1 MPRHSPAGKNR
12 KSAPSPN
19 VPQTQAG
26 RGSRAFQEQQRA
38 PKIKNALIPYLFT
51 PRSPSGAR
59 FPGDEK

>member
-26 RGSRAFQEQQRA
+26 RGSRAFQEQQGA

-51 PRSPSGAR
+51 PPEPKRGAVSGR
-59 FPGDEK
+59 